1 METHMETKSATN
13 IFVKRMKCGFVPA
26 EAKMWVER
34 TLAMLYLE
42 RAAAKVNPPNKSM
55 MTLDHIDDKMN
66 WEDSRAAMGWEVTGS
81 LMTGNTT
88 MSRGIIRE
96 VTKRGIVSVAHSRDA

>member
-1 METHMETKSATN
+1 METKSATN

-26 EAKMWVER
+26 EAKMCVES

-42 RAAAKVNPPNKSM
+42 RAAAKVNPPSKSM
-55 MTLDHIDDKMN
+55 MTLDHIVDSIN
-66 WEDSRAAMGWEVTGS
+66 WEESRGDIGWEVTGS

-88 MSRGIIRE
+88 ISRGIIRE
-96 VTKRGIVSVAHSRDA
+96 VTKRGIVSVAHSKDA